1 MLCGGNRNF
10 GSVKKSAP
18 LSIILFRDRVSGPF
32 LISYLRERK
41 VRGSMKENKYDEER
55 FFQKYSEM
63 ERSKKGLPGAGE
75 WMALQKILPDFQ
87 GKKVL
92 DLGCGYGWHCKYA
105 VENGAGYVVGTD
117 ISHKM
122 LETARV
128 KNSDEKIEY
137 QCIAMEDL
145 SFPAET
151 FDIVFSS
158 LAFHY
163 VQHFE
168 PLVENISKWLKKV
181 GEFVFSVEHPVFT
194 AYGTQDWY
202 YGKDGNILHFPVDN
216 YYYEGKR
223 EAVFLGEPVTKYHR
237 TLTTYLN
244 TLLENGFELQH
255 IVEPQPP
262 EDMMYLP
269 GMKDEMRRPMMLLIS
284 ARKK

>member
-1 MLCGGNRNF
+1 
-10 GSVKKSAP
+10 
-18 LSIILFRDRVSGPF
+18 
-32 LISYLRERK
+32 
-41 VRGSMKENKYDEER
+41 MKENKYDEER

-168 PLVENISKWLKKV
+168 PLVENISKWLKKG

-194 AYGTQDWY
+194 AYGTQD
-202 YGKDGNILHFPVDN
+202 
-216 YYYEGKR
+216 
-223 EAVFLGEPVTKYHR
+223 
-237 TLTTYLN
+237 
-244 TLLENGFELQH
+244 
-255 IVEPQPP
+255 
-262 EDMMYLP
+262 
-269 GMKDEMRRPMMLLIS
+269 
-284 ARKK
+284 